1 MSDQQ
6 YGQQPN
12 NPASR
17 AIMTRRPANMF
28 NNRMDNNRDTMIR
41 RRVSIIS
48 NKPPIASKAS
58 IGSSRQQVNRS
69 ISKQKHQVMQR

>member
-12 NPASR
+12 NSGQQGYYDPQ
-17 AIMTRRPANMF
+17 TANMF

-48 NKPPIASKAS
+48 NKPPIASRVS
-58 IGSSRQQVNRS
+58 IGSSC
-69 ISKQKHQVMQR
+69 SKSTAVSASRNIR